1 MRCCL
6 IVSLIL
12 ICTTVYSQEG
22 NFPFGKVTYRELDI
36 KSYEKDT
43 SAYAV
48 VLDEFGEAYFDNGGD
63 HNLMFEYHVK
73 IKILKQKGVEL
84 ANIEIP
90 LRKSEGRQEKII
102 DVNASSFTFEN
113 GSMRETKLDSK
124 KVYTENVSKY
134 WDVRKFA
141 IPNVRVGSV
150 IEYKYVLESP
160 FIFNFRSW
168 EFQTDYP
175 KIHSE
180 YWAKIPANYKY
191 NISLR
196 GFYKLTKEEAEVIKD
211 CFTPSG
217 SNTADCI
224 LLKWTINDIPAFI
237 EEDHMTARSNFLSA
251 IYFELSEYHF
261 FDGRKDKITKEWKDA
276 EDELRKDEKFGRQLK
291 RGKEILDG
299 HIDIVT
305 MGEDIPLN
313 KAQKIYDFIKFWYR
327 WNDVYGIY
335 SEFGIK
341 KAFDTKVGNVGD
353 INLSLVAALRYAGF
367 QVEPILL
374 STRRNGQVTE
384 LYPVISEFNYVIARL
399 TLDGKSYLLD
409 ATDDFLPFG
418 SIPERC
424 LNGKGRLLGDDESSW
439 VEIKPVDK
447 EKNMQMLNLQVQT
460 DGTLKGTVQL
470 TYFGYDALQLRKEIS
485 NFSDVKEY
493 IADLDNK
500 LDQIEIVDFKFLNLE
515 DLNKQLVI
523 NLTVDLEGV
532 DILKANHFLFNPFLI
547 ERWEKNPFRSSER
560 LYPVDFGAPLEEIVI
575 LNLTY
580 PTEFKLSELPAKVGL
595 QLPNSGGR
603 YIYEVKENGNVL
615 SMQSSLLISK
625 AIFSSAEYHYL
636 KELFNQVIAVQ
647 HTDLVFERR

>member
-1 MRCCL
+1 MRYCL
-6 IVSLIL
+6 MVGLVLMSVV
-12 ICTTVYSQEG
+12 VYSQQGDFPYG
-22 NFPFGKVTYRELDI
+22 NVTYRELDL

-43 SAYAV
+43 AAYAV
-48 VLDEFGEAYFDNGGD
+48 VLNEFGEAYIDNGGD
-63 HNLMFEYHVK
+63 HNLIFVYHVK

-90 LRKSEGRQEKII
+90 LRKSEGRSERIHEI
-102 DVNASSFTFEN
+102 SASSFTYEN
-113 GSMRETKLDSK
+113 GSMRESTLDSK

-150 IEYKYVLESP
+150 IEYKYMLESP
-160 FIFNFRSW
+160 YIFNFRSW

-180 YWAKIPANYKY
+180 YWAKIPANYRY

-196 GFYKLTKEEAEVIKD
+196 GFYKLTKEEAEIVKD
-211 CFTPSG
+211 CFTPG
-217 SNTADCI
+217 GGNKADCA
-224 LLKWTINDIPAFI
+224 LLKWGINDIPAFV
-237 EEDHMTARSNFLSA
+237 EEDYMTARSNFVSA
-251 IYFELSEYHF
+251 IYFELSEMEF
-261 FDGRKDKITKEWKDA
+261 FDGRKDKVTKEWKDA

-305 MGEDIPLN
+305 MGEGIPLN

-327 WNDVYGIY
+327 WNEVYGIF

-367 QVEPILL
+367 TVEPVLL
-374 STRRNGQVTE
+374 STRRNGLVTE

-399 TLDGKSYLLD
+399 TLDGKTYLLD

-447 EKNMQMLNLQVQT
+447 EKTMQIFNLAIQP
-460 DGTLKGTVQL
+460 DGKLKGTMQL
-470 TYFGYDALQLRKEIS
+470 TYFGYDGLELRKTIS
-485 NFSDVKEY
+485 SFSDVKAY
-493 IADLDNK
+493 ITDLDNK
-500 LDQIEIVDFKFLNLE
+500 LDRIEILDFKLLNLE
-515 DLNKQLVI
+515 DLQKQVVI
-523 NLTVDLEGV
+523 NLTVEMDGV
-532 DILKANHFLFNPFLI
+532 DNLQANHFLFNPFLM

-560 LYPVDFGAPLEEIVI
+560 LYPVDFGAPLEEVVI

-580 PTEFKLSELPAKVGL
+580 PAEFQLSELPGKVGL

-603 YIYEVKENGNVL
+603 YLFDIKNNGNVL
-615 SMQSSLLISK
+615 SMQSSLLITK
-625 AIFSSAEYHYL
+625 PVFSSGEYHYL

-647 HTDLVFERR
+647 HTDLVFERK

>member
-1 MRCCL
+1 MRYCL
-6 IVSLIL
+6 LVSLTL
-12 ICTTVYSQEG
+12 MCVVVYSQDG
-22 NFPFGKVTYRELDI
+22 DFPYGKVTYRELDL
-36 KSYEKDT
+36 KLYEKDT
-43 SAYAV
+43 AAYAV
-48 VLDEFGEAYFDNGGD
+48 VLSEFGEAYIDNGGD

-73 IKILKQKGVEL
+73 IKILKQKGLEL
-84 ANIEIP
+84 ANVEIP
-90 LRKSEGRQEKII
+90 LRKSEGRGERIHEI
-102 DVNASSFTFEN
+102 SASSFTYEN
-113 GSMRETKLDSK
+113 GSMRPTTMDSK

-150 IEYKYVLESP
+150 IEYKYILESP
-160 FIFNFRSW
+160 YIFNFRSW
-168 EFQTDYP
+168 EFQADYP

-196 GFYKLTKEEAEVIKD
+196 GFFKLTNEESEIIKD
-211 CFTPSG
+211 CFTPG
-217 SNTADCI
+217 GGNKADCA
-224 LLKWTINDIPAFI
+224 LLKWSINDIPAFV
-237 EEDHMTARSNFLSA
+237 EEDYMTAKSNFVSA
-251 IYFELSEYHF
+251 IYFELSELEF

-305 MGEDIPLN
+305 MGEEVPLN
-313 KAQKIYDFIKFWYR
+313 RAQKIYDFIKFWYR
-327 WNDVYGIY
+327 WNEVYGIF

-367 QVEPILL
+367 TAEPVLL
-374 STRRNGQVTE
+374 STRRNGFVTE

-399 TLDGKSYLLD
+399 TLDDKTYLLD

-447 EKNMQMLNLQVQT
+447 EKTMQVLNLEVQP
-460 DGTLKGTVQL
+460 DGKLKGTIQL
-470 TYFGYDALQLRKEIS
+470 TYFGYDALELRKTIS
-485 NFSDVKEY
+485 SFSDVKQY
-493 IADLDNK
+493 IADLDSK
-500 LDQIEIVDFKFLNLE
+500 LDKIEILDFNLLNLE
-515 DLNKQLVI
+515 DLRKQVAI
-523 NLTVDLEGV
+523 NLTVEMDGV
-532 DILKANHFLFNPFLI
+532 DNLQANHFLFNPFLM

-560 LYPVDFGAPLEEIVI
+560 MYPVDFGAPLEEIVI

-580 PTEFKLSELPAKVGL
+580 PAEFQLSELPGKVGL

-603 YIYEVKENGNVL
+603 YIFDIKNNGNVL
-615 SMQSSLLISK
+615 SMQSSLLINK
-625 AIFSSAEYHYL
+625 PVFSSGEYHYL

-647 HTDLVFERR
+647 HTDLVFERK

>member
-1 MRCCL
+1 MRYCL
-6 IVSLIL
+6 IVALIL
-12 ICTTVYSQEG
+12 TCAVVYSQDG
-22 NFPFGKVTYRELDI
+22 GFPYGKVTYRELDI

-43 SAYAV
+43 AAYAV
-48 VLDEFGEAYFDNGGD
+48 VLDEFGEAYIDNGGD
-63 HNLMFEYHVK
+63 HNLIFEYHVK
-73 IKILKQKGVEL
+73 IKILKQKGVDL

-102 DVNASSFTFEN
+102 KVEASSFTYEN
-113 GSMRETKLDSK
+113 GSMRETPLDSK

-134 WDVRKFA
+134 WDVKKFA

-160 FIFNFRSW
+160 YIFNFRSW

-180 YWAKIPANYKY
+180 YWARIPANYKY

-196 GFYKLTKEEAEVIKD
+196 GFYKLTKEEAEIVDD
-211 CFTPSG
+211 CFTPG
-217 SNTADCI
+217 GGNKADCG
-224 LLKWTINDIPAFI
+224 LYKWAINDVPAFV
-237 EEDHMTARSNFLSA
+237 EEDYMTARSNFLSA
-251 IYFELSEYHF
+251 INFELSELEF
-261 FDGRKDKITKEWKDA
+261 FDGRKDKITKDWKDA

-305 MGEDIPLN
+305 MGEDVPLN

-367 QVEPILL
+367 TVEPVLL
-374 STRRNGQVTE
+374 STRRNGLVTE
-384 LYPVISEFNYVIARL
+384 LYPVISEFNYVVARL
-399 TLDGKSYLLD
+399 TLDGKTYLLD
-409 ATDDFLPFG
+409 ATDDFLSFG

-424 LNGKGRLLGDDESSW
+424 LNGKGRLLGDDASSW
-439 VEIKPVDK
+439 VEIKPIDK
-447 EKNMQMLNLQVQT
+447 EKTLQMLNLQVQT
-460 DGTLKGTVQL
+460 DGKLKGTIQL
-470 TYFGYDALQLRKEIS
+470 TYFGYDALELRKAIS
-485 NFSDVKEY
+485 SFSDVKEY

-500 LDQIEIVDFKFLNLE
+500 LDKIEILDFKVLNLE
-515 DLNKQLVI
+515 DLRKQVVI
-523 NLTVDLEGV
+523 DLTVEMDGV
-532 DILKANHFLFNPFLI
+532 DDLQANHFLFNPFLM

-580 PTEFKLSELPAKVGL
+580 PAEFQLSELPAKVGL

-603 YIYEVKENGNVL
+603 YLFDVKNNGNVL
-615 SMQSSLLISK
+615 SMQSSLLITK
-625 AIFSSAEYHYL
+625 PVFSSAEYHYL

-647 HTDLVFERR
+647 HTDFVFERK